1 MSTLNV
7 LQIHSSG
14 SRATSVTRHLSGE
27 LIGRLI
33 AEGARVA
40 TRDLADGMPFVDEDW
55 IAANFTPAG
64 ERTADQT
71 AALSFSDSLIAELK
85 AADVIV
91 IGAPV
96 YNFGAPAVLKAWI
109 DQVMRARVTFQY
121 TDKGPVGLLKG
132 KRAVI
137 ITASGGTR
145 VGSPAD
151 FAVTYLKFALAFMG
165 ITDVSII
172 AADERAID
180 ADAADKRAQV
190 TLEAAFQAVLS
201 PLEDAA

>member
-14 SRATSVTRHLSGE
+14 SRAKSVTRRLSGE
-27 LIGRLI
+27 FIGRLI

-55 IAANFTPAG
+55 IAANFTPA
-64 ERTADQT
+64 EQRTADQT
-71 AALSFSDSLIAELK
+71 AALSFSDNLIAELK

-121 TDKGPVGLLKG
+121 TDRGPVGLLKG

-137 ITASGGTR
+137 IMASGGTR

-172 AADERAID
+172 AA
-180 ADAADKRAQV
+180 
-190 TLEAAFQAVLS
+190 
-201 PLEDAA
+201 

>member
-14 SRATSVTRHLSGE
+14 SRATSVTRRLSGE